1 MTKQEKNIVIRIFSF
16 LVILIFAVSNFSC
29 AINPVTGKQQLMF
42 FSEEGELELGKNY
55 FPSAIWGSEGGGGEY
70 KDEKLRAYLEGIVHK
85 LHKSSHR
92 PHLPCNFYI
101 QNSSIPNAWAL
112 PGYVAITRGLL
123 AELNNEAEFAFVMGH
138 EIGHVS
144 ARHSAA
150 HMSSYVLMQ
159 VGLAILGLSLQG
171 KEYSDLILGIGAIG
185 GSLLLLKYS
194 RDDELEADRLGVIYM
209 NKIGYDPKYAI
220 SAHKTLER
228 AVRDYRVSLGK
239 DAEDDT
245 FLGDLLSTHPRTRVR
260 MEEIEKLIAES
271 EIQPVKVDKANRAKF
286 QSMITDLKRVNQI
299 YKNYYDKAVN
309 EFKRKNLTEAERLLR
324 LAIQKEKNQPS
335 FYALYGFINYKNK
348 NYPDAERYFR
358 YSLNLQ
364 KDYQP
369 ALRGLGMI
377 SYKQNNY
384 FESIVRFKKALAL
397 FPDDIN
403 SMYYLG
409 MSYYNLDNCVEAIEY
424 LRKFSEARTNH
435 QLVNGYLGV
444 CYEKT
449 GDLKAAYEAY
459 QRQIDTNS
467 SNEIG
472 KYALQRTKELQKLI
486 SKEKEK
492 QKRGK

>member
-1 MTKQEKNIVIRIFSF
+1 MKEKSIVIKIFSLF
-16 LVILIFAVSNFSC
+16 LTLIFALSNFSC
-29 AINPVTGKQQLMF
+29 AVNPVTGKQQLMF

-70 KDEKLRAYLEGIVHK
+70 KDEKLRAYLDGIVQK
-85 LHKSSHR
+85 LHKNSHR
-92 PHLPCNFYI
+92 PHLPCKFYI

-123 AELNNEAEFAFVMGH
+123 AELDNEAEFAFVMGH

-171 KEYSDLILGIGAIG
+171 KEYSDLILGIGVIG

-194 RDDELEADRLGVIYM
+194 RDDELEADRLGVLYM
-209 NKIGYDPKYAI
+209 SKIGYDPKYAI

-260 MEEIEKLIAES
+260 IEEIEKLIAES
-271 EIQPVKVDKANRAKF
+271 EIQPVKVDKANRTKF
-286 QSMITDLKRVNQI
+286 QSMVADLKRVNQI
-299 YKNYYDKAVN
+299 YRNYYDKAVN
-309 EFKRKNLTEAERLLR
+309 EFKKGNLAEAEQLLKI
-324 LAIQKEKNQPS
+324 AIQKEKNQPS
-335 FYALYGFINYKNK
+335 FYALYGFINYRNK
-348 NYPDAERYFR
+348 NYQEAERYFR
-358 YSLNLQ
+358 YTLNLQ
-364 KDYQP
+364 QDYQP

-377 SYKQNNY
+377 SYRKNNY
-384 FESIVRFKKALAL
+384 FESIGRLKKALSL
-397 FPDDIN
+397 FPEDIN

-409 MSYYNLDNCVEAIEY
+409 MSYYNLDNCAEAIDY
-424 LRKFSEARTNH
+424 LKKFSEARTNH
-435 QLVNGYLGV
+435 QSVNGYLGV

-449 GDLKAAYEAY
+449 GDLNLAYEAY
-459 QRQIDTNS
+459 KRQIEINS
-467 SNEIG
+467 KNEIG
-472 KYALQRTKELQKLI
+472 KYALQRTNELKKLI
-486 SKEKEK
+486 NKENEK
-492 QKRGK
+492 QKKKK

>member
-409 MSYYNLDNCVEAIEY
+409 MSYYKLDNCVEAIEY